1 MLHIRAIRTWL
12 TDARANWPGTYMAK
26 YHDPVNLQAA
36 WSRYRQAWI
45 DGLMADYLA
54 TVNPTREGS

>member
-1 MLHIRAIRTWL
+1 MLHIRAIRTWA

-26 YHDPVNLQAA
+26 YRDPVSLQAA

-54 TVNPTREGS
+54 RN